1 LNKQGNAQEGS
12 VSQLARVLIVGAGPT
27 GLTIA
32 HELARDGITCRVV
45 DKSAHRAMESRAIA
59 IHPRTVEMFEL
70 MGLAEDFLRAGDRIT
85 GVSLYGESERIAHAG
100 FGMLETRY
108 PFVLG
113 LPQDETER
121 ILEERVTRRG
131 VQVERNKELIGVRQL
146 ESGVSARLRT
156 AGGTIEDID
165 VEWLLGCE
173 GRTARF
179 ATS

>member
-1 LNKQGNAQEGS
+1 
-12 VSQLARVLIVGAGPT
+12 
-27 GLTIA
+27 
-32 HELARDGITCRVV
+32 
-45 DKSAHRAMESRAIA
+45 
-59 IHPRTVEMFEL
+59 MFEL
-70 MGLAEDFLRAGDRIT
+70 MGLAEDFLRAGHRIT

-146 ESGVSARLRT
+146 DSGVSARLRALP
-156 AGGTIEDID
+156 AGRSRISTSSGSSAVT
-165 VEWLLGCE
+165 

-179 ATS
+179 ATSWRSSSPGTPIRSSLLWPM